1 MDLTQFPTEFP
12 KLLEAIQEGKKDL
25 ATLFEDKDY
34 YKSEYLDKGKTIDDM
49 LVDLFWDGVDSWFE
63 EDEE

>member
-1 MDLTQFPTEFP
+1 MDLTQFPAEFP
-12 KLLEAIQEGKKDL
+12 KLLAAIQEAKSDL

-49 LVDLFWDGVDSWFE
+49 VTDMFWESVDSWY
-63 EDEE
+63 EDED